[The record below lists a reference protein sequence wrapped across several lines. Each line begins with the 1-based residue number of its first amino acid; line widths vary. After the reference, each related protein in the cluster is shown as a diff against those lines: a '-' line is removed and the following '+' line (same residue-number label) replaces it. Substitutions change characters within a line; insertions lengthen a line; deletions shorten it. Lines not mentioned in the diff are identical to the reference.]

1 MCTASMEGKG
11 STAQI
16 LIARNP
22 VFQPN
27 PQIRCLVSDNL
38 KKNCI
43 EIFCFEVR

>member
-16 LIARNP
+16 LIARKP

-27 PQIRCLVSDNL
+27 PKIRCLVLDNFQ
-38 KKNCI
+38 KKN
-43 EIFCFEVR
+43 F

>member
-1 MCTASMEGKG
+1 MEGKG

-27 PQIRCLVSDNL
+27 PNKPNKPNQMSCFRQL
-38 KKNCI
+38 KKNL
-43 EIFCFEVR
+43 